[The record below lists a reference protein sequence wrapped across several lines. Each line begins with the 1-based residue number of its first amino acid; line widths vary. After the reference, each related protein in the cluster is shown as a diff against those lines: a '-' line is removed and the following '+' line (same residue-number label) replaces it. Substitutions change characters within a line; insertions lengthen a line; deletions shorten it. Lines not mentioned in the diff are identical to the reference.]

1 MKNLYELLY
10 NSYMEHPDNN
20 YIYDKKYWTYKDVY
34 QYVNSVIIMLMDEN
48 VMINDKVI
56 LYMENSI
63 EYVIAY
69 FAVLY
74 IGATVVPIIST
85 STVECISEIIDDSQP
100 KLMLTSL
107 NANYKI
113 KNIISLKKV
122 AALSIDI
129 ETLNKV
135 SSINIQ
141 EIRTGHLAM
150 IIYTSGTSSRSK
162 GVMLTHKNLLVNTDS
177 ILCYLQLENTDSIL
191 AILSFAYS
199 YGNSILLT
207 HTKVG
212 ALLYLYKATYPQ
224 AILSL
229 LKNGEFSG
237 FSTVG
242 SFLNVLLKQ
251 KNITLDSF
259 SKLRYITLAG
269 EQTASVNIIKLQSM
283 NEYLKIYVMYG
294 QTEASARLTY
304 LEPNMLQKKMGSVGK
319 PVKNVELRILDE
331 SGKEVESGIKGEITV
346 KGENVMEGYLNKL
359 EETNDVLKNGWLWT
373 GDIGYKDIDGYVFI
387 TGRKRD
393 IIKYLGYR
401 ISPVEIENC
410 INQND
415 NILESAVIEYHCDTS
430 VKIAAAIVLNERKLD
445 TRSLSKELKRK
456 LPLYKIPKI
465 FFVVEELPKT
475 SNGKIKRQEL
485 QGKLINCRKEDI
497 YEYSI

>member
-1 MKNLYELLY
+1 MFY
-10 NSYMEHPDNN
+10 NSYREHPDNH

-34 QYVNSVIIMLMDEN
+34 QYINSVIVILKDEN
-48 VMINDKVI
+48 IEINDKVI

-69 FAVLY
+69 FAVLSM
-74 IGATVVPIIST
+74 GATVVPIIST
-85 STVECISEIIDDSQP
+85 STVESISEIIEDSQP

-107 NANYKI
+107 NTDFKI
-113 KNIISLKKV
+113 KNISFSEKV
-122 AALSIDI
+122 AALSLDI
-129 ETLNKV
+129 EKLDKV
-135 SSINIQ
+135 SSRNMQ

-150 IIYTSGTSSRSK
+150 IIYTSGTSNRSK
-162 GVMLTHKNLLVNTDS
+162 GVMLTHENLLVNTDS
-177 ILCYLQLENTDSIL
+177 ILCYLQLKNTDSIL
-191 AILSFAYS
+191 AVLSFAYS

-207 HTKVG
+207 HTKAG
-212 ALLYLYKATYPQ
+212 ALLYLYKAVYPQ

-229 LKNGEFSG
+229 IKTGEFSG

-269 EQTASVNIIKLQSM
+269 EQTAKENLIKLQGMS
-283 NEYLKIYVMYG
+283 EHLKIYVMYG

-304 LEPNMLQKKMGSVGK
+304 LEPDMLRQKMGSVGK
-319 PVKNVELRILDE
+319 PIKNVELKILDE
-331 SGKEVESGIKGEITV
+331 SGKEVESGIKGEIAV
-346 KGENVMEGYLNKL
+346 KGENVMEGYLNKP
-359 EETNDVLKNGWLWT
+359 EETNEVLKDGWLWT

-410 INQND
+410 INLND
-415 NILESAVIEYHCDTS
+415 NVLESGVIEYQCDAS
-430 VKIAAAIVLNERKLD
+430 VKIAAAIVLNEKMLD
-445 TRSLSKELKRK
+445 IRILCKELKGK

-485 QGKLINCRKEDI
+485 QWKLTNCRKEDI
-497 YEYSI
+497 HEYSI